1 MIRLGDA
8 FCDPGIDTTERTRDV
23 QSAASGALVERMIG
37 AAKLDAQT
45 YEAVEHDT
53 NAMTQAAVV
62 VVLAA
67 IAGAIGSLRDASAGG
82 IVLGLL
88 SAVISWVIFSAMAYF
103 VGTRLVPSS
112 ETSANLGELL
122 RTLGFAQTPSLLS
135 VVGFIPVAGPLIA
148 FVGAVWTLV
157 ANIVAIRQA
166 LEMSTGRAIVVAIL
180 SVIVLFLI
188 VLVLA
193 AILGVS
199 IALA

>member
-1 MIRLGDA
+1 
-8 FCDPGIDTTERTRDV
+8 
-23 QSAASGALVERMIG
+23 MIG

-45 YEAVEHDT
+45 YEAVEHDSS
-53 NAMTQAAVV
+53 AMTQAATV

-122 RTLGFAQTPSLLS
+122 RTLGFAQTPNLLA

-148 FVGAVWTLV
+148 FIGAVWTLV
-157 ANIVAIRQA
+157 ANVVAIRQA